1 MHSLIILQVNVKQNK
16 REDYGSSGG
25 VIQMKK

>member
-16 REDYGSSGG
+16 REDGGSSGG
-25 VIQMKK
+25 VIHMKE

>member
-16 REDYGSSGG
+16 REDGGRSGG
-25 VIQMKK
+25 VIQLKK